1 MLKVYNSLL
10 IIIVLFATLISIN
23 LLNISSFAGALVLVV
38 GTAPVVMC
46 MYMVGVIYSFI
57 QGESK

>member
-1 MLKVYNSLL
+1 MLKVYNLLL
-10 IIIVLFATLISIN
+10 IIVVLFATLILIN
-23 LLNISSFAGALVLVV
+23 LLTISSFAGALVLVV

>member
-1 MLKVYNSLL
+1 MLKVYNLL
-10 IIIVLFATLISIN
+10 LFIVVLFTTLILVN

-38 GTAPVVMC
+38 GTTPVVMC